1 MEVPRLYH
9 WQLLQVTGGDMGA
22 AEQLTPGERRRLL
35 MAWMGCPNAFVGVA
49 EPSLGKLHA
58 RGVSGDHCL

>member
-22 AEQLTPGERRRLL
+22 AEQLTPGERRLL
-35 MAWMGCPNAFVGVA
+35 MARMGCPNAFVGVA
-49 EPSLGKLHA
+49 EPSLGELCA
-58 RGVSGDHCL
+58 GGVSGDRCL